1 MLVIGSA
8 AGVAYMVRILAL
20 IPTVEENECEHAG
33 ILVLSIRVLR
43 RSALVGMR
51 GDSPNGLL

>member
-20 IPTVEENECEHAG
+20 IPTVEENECERAG
-33 ILVLSIRVLR
+33 ILVMSIRVLR